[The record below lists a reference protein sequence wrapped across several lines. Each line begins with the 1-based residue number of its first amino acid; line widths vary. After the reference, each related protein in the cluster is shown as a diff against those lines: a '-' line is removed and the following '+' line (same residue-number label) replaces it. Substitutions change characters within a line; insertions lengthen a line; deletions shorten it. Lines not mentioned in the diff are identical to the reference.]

1 VANIRGTSIIINITL
16 TIIDFLGER
25 QHLEETIS
33 TLRFATRVLCV
44 QTNPRT
50 NIQYDPV
57 ALLKKQE
64 TEIAKLKQELAMH
77 DTLVNRK
84 NISYEPY
91 TEAQKVELRRQI
103 KSYLDD
109 EIEELDVWF
118 HLKLHYYVGIQT
130 LF

>member
-1 VANIRGTSIIINITL
+1 M
-16 TIIDFLGER
+16 
-25 QHLEETIS
+25 EETIS

-64 TEIAKLKQELAMH
+64 VEIMKLKQELAMH

-84 NISYEPY
+84 NISYEPF

-109 EIEELDVWF
+109 EIEELEVNKNFGFPF
-118 HLKLHYYVGIQT
+118 HFPLPLPR
-130 LF
+130 